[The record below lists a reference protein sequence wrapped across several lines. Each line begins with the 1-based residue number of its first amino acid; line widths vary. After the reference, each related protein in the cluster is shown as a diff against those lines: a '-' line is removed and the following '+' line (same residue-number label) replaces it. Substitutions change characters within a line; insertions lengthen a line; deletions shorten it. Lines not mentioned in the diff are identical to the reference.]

1 MLAVTHLHRMAAPP
15 TQVPDMIAVISP
27 TLPPLGASAFV
38 PGAQALFLALN
49 LAWAAC
55 EIWLNLR
62 RRALD
67 NGGRDAGT
75 LGLLWRVLGLAIV
88 AAVCIT
94 VSGYGRLPVDWL
106 VPARWV
112 GCVLLAAGLLLRV
125 WSIRVLARFF
135 TVDVKVHADHELIE
149 RGPYRWVRHPSY
161 TGALLA
167 FVGLGVGLGNVWA
180 LPVLVV
186 PVAWAFWRRIEV
198 EEAALRV
205 AFPVAYPVYAGRTG
219 RLLPRFW

>member
-1 MLAVTHLHRMAAPP
+1 
-15 TQVPDMIAVISP
+15 MIAL
-27 TLPPLGASAFV
+27 TLHTAPALPLVAAASGV
-38 PGAQALFLALN
+38 VLSSQTVFLALN

-75 LGLLWRVLGLAIV
+75 LGLLWRVLGLGIA
-88 AAVCIT
+88 AAVFIT
-94 VSGYGRLPVDWL
+94 VSGHGRLPAEWL
-106 VPARWV
+106 VLARWT
-112 GCVLLAAGLLLRV
+112 GCALLAAGLALRV

-135 TVDVKVHADHELIE
+135 TVDVKVHADHELIQ

-167 FVGLGVGLGNVWA
+167 FVGLGVGLGNYLA

-186 PVAWAFWRRIEV
+186 PVAWAFWRRMQV
-198 EEAALRV
+198 EEAALRD
-205 AFPVAYPVYAGRTG
+205 AFPVAYPAYAARTG
-219 RLLPRFW
+219 RLLPLRWA

>member
-186 PVAWAFWRRIEV
+186 PVAWAFRRRIEV

-205 AFPVAYPVYAGRTG
+205 AFPVAYPVYAGRAG

>member
-1 MLAVTHLHRMAAPP
+1 
-15 TQVPDMIAVISP
+15 MIAI
-27 TLPPLGASAFV
+27 TLHAIPALPLVAAASGLV
-38 PGAQALFLALN
+38 PRSQTVFLALN

-75 LGLLWRVLGLAIV
+75 LGLLWRVLGLAIA
-88 AAVCIT
+88 AAVCIAL
-94 VSGYGRLPVDWL
+94 SGYGHLPLEWRE
-106 VPARWV
+106 PARWA
-112 GCVLLAAGLLLRV
+112 GCGLIAAGLALRV
-125 WSIRVLARFF
+125 WSVRVLARFF
-135 TVDVKVHADHELIE
+135 TVDVKVHADHELIQ

-167 FVGLGVGLGNVWA
+167 FLGLGVGLGNLLA

-186 PVAWAFWRRIEV
+186 PVVWAFWRRIEV
-198 EEAALRV
+198 EEAALRE
-205 AFPVAYPVYAGRTG
+205 AFPVAYPAYAARTG
-219 RLLPRFW
+219 RLLPVRLW

>member
-1 MLAVTHLHRMAAPP
+1 
-15 TQVPDMIAVISP
+15 MIAVISNTQP
-27 TLPPLGASAFV
+27 LLGASVFV
-38 PGAQALFLALN
+38 PSSQTLFLALN

-55 EIWLNLR
+55 EIWLNVR
-62 RRALD
+62 RRAQD

-75 LGLLWRVLGLAIV
+75 LGLLWRVLGLAIA

-94 VSGYGRLPVDWL
+94 VSGYGHLPAEWR

-112 GCVLLAAGLLLRV
+112 GCALLAAGLVLRM

-167 FVGLGVGLGNVWA
+167 FLGLGVGLGNVLA
-180 LPVLVV
+180 LPVLVI
-186 PVAWAFWRRIEV
+186 PVVRAFWRRIEV
-198 EEAALRV
+198 EEVALRE

>member
-1 MLAVTHLHRMAAPP
+1 
-15 TQVPDMIAVISP
+15 MIAVISNTQP
-27 TLPPLGASAFV
+27 LLGASVFV
-38 PGAQALFLALN
+38 PSSQTLFLALN

-55 EIWLNLR
+55 EIWLNVR
-62 RRALD
+62 RRAQD

-75 LGLLWRVLGLAIV
+75 LGLLWRVLGLAIA

-94 VSGYGRLPVDWL
+94 VSGYGHLPAEWR

-112 GCVLLAAGLLLRV
+112 GCALLAAGLVLRV

-167 FVGLGVGLGNVWA
+167 FLGLGVGLGNVLA
-180 LPVLVV
+180 LPVLVI
-186 PVAWAFWRRIEV
+186 PVVRAFWRRIEV
-198 EEAALRV
+198 EEVALRE